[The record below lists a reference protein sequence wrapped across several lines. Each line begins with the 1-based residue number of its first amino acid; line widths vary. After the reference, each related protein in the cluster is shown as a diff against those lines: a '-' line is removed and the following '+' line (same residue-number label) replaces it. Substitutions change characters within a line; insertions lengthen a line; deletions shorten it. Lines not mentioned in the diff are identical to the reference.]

1 MCAGHGRGQAEE
13 FGEIGHRGIVQLVS
27 NFDDLKQVVMVVK
40 LSSKALFIGPYTDSQ
55 QRLFD
60 RVFLLRERDLLTFEA
75 IAKLLTKSGTRS
87 INGCLLGAE
96 HVFSI
101 YKKGKARMER
111 LTLKV
116 EPELLDLWFE

>member
-1 MCAGHGRGQAEE
+1 
-13 FGEIGHRGIVQLVS
+13 VS
-27 NFDDLKQVVMVVK
+27 KFDDLTRAIMVVK
-40 LSSKALFIGPYTDSQ
+40 VKSKALFIGPYSNSQ

-87 INGCLLGAE
+87 VNGCLLGAE
-96 HVFSI
+96 HVYST
-101 YKKGKARMER
+101 YKKGKLRQER

>member
-1 MCAGHGRGQAEE
+1 
-13 FGEIGHRGIVQLVS
+13 
-27 NFDDLKQVVMVVK
+27 VK
-40 LSSKALFIGPYTDSQ
+40 SKALFVGPYTDSQ

-60 RVFLLRERDLLTFEA
+60 RVFLLREREQLTFEA

-87 INGCLLGAE
+87 VNGCLLGAE

-116 EPELLDLWFE
+116 EPMLLDMWVE

>member
-1 MCAGHGRGQAEE
+1 MCAGDGCGQATE
-13 FGEIGHRGIVQLVS
+13 FGKERHRGIVQLVS

>member
-1 MCAGHGRGQAEE
+1 MRVAGILQGR
-13 FGEIGHRGIVQLVS
+13 LVS
-27 NFDDLKQVVMVVK
+27 NFDDLTRLVMVVK
-40 LSSKALFIGPYTDSQ
+40 VKSKELFIGPYTSSQ

-60 RVFLLRERDLLTFEA
+60 RVFLLRERDQLTFAA

-87 INGCLLGAE
+87 VNGCLLGAE

-101 YKKGKARMER
+101 YKKGKLRQER

-116 EPELLDLWFE
+116 EPELLDLWLE

>member
-1 MCAGHGRGQAEE
+1 M
-13 FGEIGHRGIVQLVS
+13 S
-27 NFDDLKQVVMVVK
+27 NFDDLKQVIMVVK
-40 LSSKALFIGPYTDSQ
+40 VKSKALFIGPYTDSQ

-60 RVFLLRERDLLTFEA
+60 GVFLLRERDQLTFEA

-87 INGCLLGAE
+87 VNGCLLGAE

-116 EPELLDLWFE
+116 EPMLLDMWVE

>member
-1 MCAGHGRGQAEE
+1 M
-13 FGEIGHRGIVQLVS
+13 S
-27 NFDDLKQVVMVVK
+27 NFDDLTRAVMVVK
-40 LSSKALFIGPYTDSQ
+40 LKSKALFIGPYSNSQ

-60 RVFLLRERDLLTFEA
+60 RVYLLREREQLTFEA

-87 INGCLLGAE
+87 VNGCLLGAE

-101 YKKGKARMER
+101 YKKGKARIER

-116 EPELLDLWFE
+116 KPDLLDLWFE

>member
-1 MCAGHGRGQAEE
+1 M
-13 FGEIGHRGIVQLVS
+13 
-27 NFDDLKQVVMVVK
+27 DVK
-40 LSSKALFIGPYTDSQ
+40 LKSKALFIGPYTDSQ

-60 RVFLLRERDLLTFEA
+60 RVYLLRERDQLTFEA
-75 IAKLLTKSGTRS
+75 IAVLLTKSGTRS
-87 INGCLLGAE
+87 VNGCLLGAE

-116 EPELLDLWFE
+116 EPMLLDMWVE

>member
-1 MCAGHGRGQAEE
+1 
-13 FGEIGHRGIVQLVS
+13 
-27 NFDDLKQVVMVVK
+27 MVVK
-40 LSSKALFIGPYTDSQ
+40 VKSKALFIEPYTSSQ

-60 RVFLLRERDLLTFEA
+60 RVCLLREREQLTFEA
-75 IAKLLTKSGTRS
+75 IARLLTKSGTRS
-87 INGCLLGAE
+87 VKGCLLGAE

-116 EPELLDLWFE
+116 KPEMVVLWFE